1 MLHSVARVFCCLT
14 AERVLKPDSKSRR
27 SKKSST
33 TTNPLK
39 SSMYGHGKIATAVR
53 GLKVPAL
60 DFRGVPKNSP
70 VDGYDRPGRWLAK
83 GGEIIRAL
91 RSTEINFSIS
101 TGRSDKCRSAGQTI
115 HPTVPDLSAFAWLLY
130 IP

>member
-1 MLHSVARVFCCLT
+1 MLHSVARLLCYLT
-14 AERVLKPDSKSRR
+14 AERGLKPDSKSR
-27 SKKSST
+27 SQKSST

-70 VDGYDRPGRWLAK
+70 VDGYDRPWLWLSK
-83 GGEIIRAL
+83 GE
-91 RSTEINFSIS
+91 
-101 TGRSDKCRSAGQTI
+101 K
-115 HPTVPDLSAFAWLLY
+115 
-130 IP
+130 

>member
-14 AERVLKPDSKSRR
+14 AERVLKPDSKPR
-27 SKKSST
+27 SQKSST
-33 TTNPLK
+33 TTNQLK

-70 VDGYDRPGRWLAK
+70 VDGYDRPGRGLPKAEK
-83 GGEIIRAL
+83 
-91 RSTEINFSIS
+91 
-101 TGRSDKCRSAGQTI
+101 
-115 HPTVPDLSAFAWLLY
+115 
-130 IP
+130 